1 MIYVGI
7 DVAKDKHDCFAISS
21 DGEVLFEKFTIKNTL
36 DGFNSLINSI
46 FNFEKDLNKIKVG
59 LEATGHYSNNIVN
72 FLINKGFSLYLI
84 NPLQTNLFRKGQSLR
99 KTKTDKLDARIIAT
113 MLISGNLQPYSKKL
127 YHISELKSLVRHR
140 FRLVKERSKCKV
152 SFSRLLTILFP
163 ELENVVWSTSQ
174 KSSLYLL
181 FELPSAYDIANCNL
195 KHLTSI
201 LKKYSNGKYTRDKA
215 IEIRELAR
223 NSIGS
228 ISPAQSF
235 EMKQVI
241 QSILFYQ
248 SQIDEID
255 KELKRLVTN
264 LNTPILSIPGISY
277 VSAAF
282 ILAEIG
288 DINNFDSPAKVQ
300 AFAGLDPSTYQSGK
314 YTATH
319 TRMVKRGS
327 KYLRWALLNA
337 SRLVAMRDKT
347 FHDYKE
353 KKLSEGKHYFV
364 ALSHVTKKLIRVIF
378 YLLKTGKTY
387 QPQHLSNVA

>member
-1 MIYVGI
+1 MIFVGI

-21 DGEVLFEKFTIKNTL
+21 DGEVLFEKLTIKNTL
-36 DGFNSLINSI
+36 DGFSLLINSI

-72 FLINKGFSLYLI
+72 FLLNKGFSLYLI

-99 KTKTDKLDARIIAT
+99 KTKTDKLDAHIIAT

-174 KSSLYLL
+174 KSALYLL
-181 FELPSAYDIANCNL
+181 FELPSANDIANCNL

-201 LKKYSNGKYTRDKA
+201 LQKYSNGKYTKDKA

-255 KELKRLVTN
+255 KELKRIVSE
-264 LNTPILSIPGISY
+264 LNSPILSIPGISY

-319 TRMVKRGS
+319 ARMVKRGS

-387 QPQHLSNVA
+387 QSQHLSNVA